1 MKGKQLTVLL
11 ATLAL
16 LLPAPA
22 IAKEIDVQA
31 GNVRV
36 STYRDGSISVNSG
49 QSRVQVPPSNRSTWR
64 WNRLRSFR
72 TPWSVSCRN
81 SGNSSY
87 QKTTQTTQS
96 GQRVVHQS
104 VSTHSCR

>member
-11 ATLAL
+11 ATLAF
-16 LLPAPA
+16 LLPVAA
-22 IAKEIDVQA
+22 IAKEIDVQT

-49 QSRVQVPPSNRSTWR
+49 QTQVELPPHNRSTWR
-64 WNRLRSFR
+64 WRPFRSFR

-81 SGNSSY
+81 SNNSTY

-96 GQRVVHQS
+96 GQRVVHHS

>member
-11 ATLAL
+11 ATLAF
-16 LLPAPA
+16 LLPATA
-22 IAKEIDVQA
+22 IAKEIDVQT

-49 QSRVQVPPSNRSTWR
+49 QNRVEVPSPNHSRSR
-64 WNRLRSFR
+64 WNPLRSFR

-81 SGNSSY
+81 SNNSTY

-96 GQRVVHQS
+96 GQRVIHHS

>member
-16 LLPAPA
+16 LLPSAA
-22 IAKEIDVQA
+22 IAKEIDVQT

-49 QSRVQVPPSNRSTWR
+49 HSSVEVPPPNRSRSR
-64 WNRLRSFR
+64 WNPLRSLR
-72 TPWSVSCRN
+72 TPWSTSCRHSNN
-81 SGNSSY
+81 STY

-96 GQRVVHQS
+96 GQRVVHHS